1 MTNGERIKLWASG
14 AYKVVILF
22 LYVIGV
28 IGGMGNL
35 FYFSEYACA
44 LGVAVAGVLGS
55 KKALELLREVING
68 D

>member
-1 MTNGERIKLWASG
+1 MNSDNFKIWADVL
-14 AYKVVILF
+14 YKMVILF

-28 IGGMGNL
+28 IVGMGKL
-35 FYFSEYACA
+35 FYYGEYVCA

-55 KKALELLREVING
+55 KKALEILREVING

>member
-1 MTNGERIKLWASG
+1 MNSDNFKIWASG
-14 AYKVVILF
+14 AWKVLVLF

-35 FYFSEYACA
+35 FYYGEYVCSF
-44 LGVAVAGVLGS
+44 GVAVAGVLGS

>member
-1 MTNGERIKLWASG
+1 MNSDNFKIWADVF
-14 AYKVVILF
+14 YKMVILF

-28 IGGMGNL
+28 IGGMGKL
-35 FYFSEYACA
+35 FYYEEYFCA

>member
-1 MTNGERIKLWASG
+1 MNSKNFKIWAD
-14 AYKVVILF
+14 AFYKMVILF

-35 FYFSEYACA
+35 FYYGEYVCSF
-44 LGVAVAGVLGS
+44 GVAVAGVLGS